1 MKAKSIKGS
10 SIEEIKAELEKAI
23 ADNYQ
28 PTLAIIFIS
37 IKQDRNAIAELLH
50 KNGIDILGATSCAD
64 SSAWLPAR

>member
-37 IKQDRNAIAELLH
+37 IKQDRNA
-50 KNGIDILGATSCAD
+50 TT
-64 SSAWLPAR
+64 